1 MNNARL
7 FRQWIGQALLVM
19 LLTITNSSF
28 AATMPPLDNTAGRVE
43 DRQQL
48 RALLDAMEKNI
59 SALDIDGV
67 LQLMQPDAIVT
78 WQNAE
83 VSRGAEQIRAYY
95 NRMIKSSTPIVK
107 KFSTKATLGGPAAF
121 YSDTAIAYGTTVDTY
136 ELTSGLHFTLNANWS
151 TTVVKT
157 NGQWKVAALHFSTNL
172 FDNPLLKNAE
182 RLVPIVGVV
191 AFLAGLL
198 AAIVVMRVR
207 RNKGA
212 A

>member
-1 MNNARL
+1 
-7 FRQWIGQALLVM
+7 M
-19 LLTITNSSF
+19 LLTISLTSF
-28 AATMPPLDNTAGRVE
+28 AATTPPLDRTAGRIE

-48 RALLDAMEKNI
+48 RGLLEAMEKNI

-83 VSRGAEQIRAYY
+83 VSRGTDQIRAYY
-95 NRMIKSSTPIVK
+95 NRMIKGSTPIVK

-121 YSDTAIAYGTTVDTY
+121 YSDTAIAYGMTVDTY
-136 ELTSGLHFTLNANWS
+136 ELTSGLHFTLDANWS

-157 NGQWKVAALHFSTNL
+157 DGQWKVAAMHFSTNL
-172 FDNPLLKNAE
+172 FDNPLLNNAE
-182 RLVPIVGVV
+182 RLVWIASIA

-198 AAIVVMRVR
+198 AAFIIMRMR
-207 RNKGA
+207 RNKSAG
-212 A
+212 